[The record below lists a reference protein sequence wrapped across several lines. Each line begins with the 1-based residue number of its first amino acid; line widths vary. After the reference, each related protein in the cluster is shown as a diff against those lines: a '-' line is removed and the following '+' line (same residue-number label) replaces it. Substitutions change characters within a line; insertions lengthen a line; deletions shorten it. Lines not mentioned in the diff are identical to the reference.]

1 MSINEKV
8 KHGIEFKEH
17 LDIAIKLNNSDY
29 LLFYLR
35 GRWSFKVILIDL
47 LLNKKF

>member
-1 MSINEKV
+1 MGLNDKV

-17 LDIAIKLNNSDY
+17 LDIAIRLNNSDY

-35 GRWSFKVILIDL
+35 GRWSFKVLQK
-47 LLNKKF
+47 N